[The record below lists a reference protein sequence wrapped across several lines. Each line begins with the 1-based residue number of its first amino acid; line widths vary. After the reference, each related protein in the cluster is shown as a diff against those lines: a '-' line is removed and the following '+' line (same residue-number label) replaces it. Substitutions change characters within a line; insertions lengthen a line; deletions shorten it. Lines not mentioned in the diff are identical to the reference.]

1 MFSTTLLLTALLQA
15 ATLPAATTA
24 TATNPNDEQ
33 VCRRIEVTGSLARK
47 ERVCKSRGE
56 WRRLA
61 EAGNGVARAI
71 VDYSTGRP
79 SGQ

>member
-1 MFSTTLLLTALLQA
+1 MFATTLLTILLQA
-15 ATLPAATTA
+15 AALPAASSAA
-24 TATNPNDEQ
+24 TDPNEE
-33 VCRRIEVTGSLARK
+33 VRCRRIEVTGSIVRK
-47 ERVCKSRGE
+47 ERVCKTRGE

-61 EAGNGVARAI
+61 DSGNGVARSI

>member
-1 MFSTTLLLTALLQA
+1 MFATALSWTILSQA
-15 ATLPAATTA
+15 AAVPAATSA
-24 TATNPNDEQ
+24 TTNPNDE
-33 VCRRIEVTGSLARK
+33 VRCRRLEVTGSIVRK
-47 ERVCKSRGE
+47 ERVCKTRGE

-61 EAGNGVARAI
+61 EAGNGVARAV